1 MWVWWWER
9 LKVGGEGDERGWDG
23 WMASLTRLTWVW
35 VDSWSCWWTGRP
47 GMLWFIWSQRV
58 GQDWATELN
67 FFETKIFKWHS
78 NWPPV
83 SQKRNNLEF
92 LCFLWQHIYLHDGCV
107 LSSYSHVP
115 LFANQWTVAHQA
127 PLFMEF
133 SRQEHWNES
142 PCPSPRDPPNPE
154 TEPRPP
160 ALQADSLP
168 SVPPGKPPIVSL
180 NLSSFYQNIT
190 TKL

>member
-47 GMLWFIWSQRV
+47 GMLWFMWSQRV

-78 NWPPV
+78 DWPPV

-133 SRQEHWNES
+133 SGKNTGMSRHA
-142 PCPSPRDPPNPE
+142 P
-154 TEPRPP
+154 
-160 ALQADSLP
+160 LQGFLP
-168 SVPPGKPPIVSL
+168 TQRL
-180 NLSSFYQNIT
+180 NLGLLHCRQILYHRSHQGSP
-190 TKL
+190 L